1 LQNTTRQL
9 ATLALAT
16 PDPRHLPAWRQ
27 QIAELTAR
35 KEQLEGELA
44 GRSAA
49 FRAQRTQDE
58 MSSAQVQ
65 AALPRDAALID
76 FLEYTQYR
84 PTPPGQGGW
93 TRERRLIAFVVRP
106 AHPLALLD
114 LGAVPPIAAA
124 VERWLATRG
133 RRSAGGGPEDP
144 AVALRRR
151 IWQPLEPY
159 LEGAQTVLVSPDGAP
174 GKLPLAALPGRQPG
188 TYLIEERAIALVPV
202 PQALAELLAG
212 REGRGG
218 PGPAAPD
225 PGPSLLLVGDVDFGA
240 TPGDSDPQI
249 VSRVAA
255 RPRAWA
261 WARFDPLPAT
271 RDEIRAVQHSFT
283 QVEPGAP
290 VLVLNR
296 GQATEQALRQQAPR
310 HRYLHLATHGFF
322 SNTVRHEFCA
332 RGLA

>member
-93 TRERRLIAFVVRP
+93 MRERRLIAFVVRP

-159 LEGAQTVLVSPDGAP
+159 LEGA
-174 GKLPLAALPGRQPG
+174 
-188 TYLIEERAIALVPV
+188 
-202 PQALAELLAG
+202 
-212 REGRGG
+212 
-218 PGPAAPD
+218 
-225 PGPSLLLVGDVDFGA
+225 
-240 TPGDSDPQI
+240 
-249 VSRVAA
+249 
-255 RPRAWA
+255 
-261 WARFDPLPAT
+261 
-271 RDEIRAVQHSFT
+271 
-283 QVEPGAP
+283 
-290 VLVLNR
+290 
-296 GQATEQALRQQAPR
+296 
-310 HRYLHLATHGFF
+310 
-322 SNTVRHEFCA
+322 
-332 RGLA
+332 